1 MTRHMLGDTLAANN
15 KILFIVN
22 VAPSPGKF
30 MHSLPALKFASQ
42 IRDAICRNQETR
54 RYSTNNTP
62 SRLNYKSAATTA
74 RSSRK

>member
-1 MTRHMLGDTLAANN
+1 MIRHMLGDTLAANN
-15 KILFIVN
+15 KILFVVN

-54 RYSTNNTP
+54 RYSNYNTP
-62 SRLNYKSAATTA
+62 SRPNYKSAGTTA
-74 RSSRK
+74 PSSRR